1 MFSKILKTVKKYN
14 MLQKGESVLIAL
26 SGGADSV
33 LLAYFLLSVKEQ
45 YDLTLKAAHI
55 EHGIRGAQSIA
66 DAEFCRRFCKEK
78 NIEFH
83 LLSIDA
89 PALARQNGC
98 GVEEISRIKR
108 YDFFNSLGCDKIATA
123 HSLTDSIET
132 VLFRLAR
139 GTSLKGLCGIP
150 PVRDNI
156 IRPLIELKSEE
167 IRDFLDSDNI
177 EYRTDSTNEDI
188 KYSRN
193 FVRHRVIP
201 LMKQLN
207 PSFETAAAH
216 MLDSLNNDNS
226 FLESVSLR
234 ALEDASDGGC
244 LSLEKLRALSASV
257 LNRVLAEWLENNGFK
272 VNATLLSACRGL
284 VFQNGRYQISGCTYA
299 VSAAGSLRIADFSD
313 CESCGFVA
321 DIHKYPVKEFLNICE
336 FNNKKFDFYC
346 DCDKIVGK
354 VAVRSRKEGDSIA
367 LESRG
372 CTKSLKKLFN
382 ELHIPPEKRGRVA
395 VVADELGVIGVCGV
409 GSAQRVGIDGG
420 TKSIL
425 AINIVSEDKD

>member
-1 MFSKILKTVKKYN
+1 M
-14 MLQKGESVLIAL
+14 LIAL

-55 EHGIRGAQSIA
+55 EHGIRGAESVA
-66 DAEFCRRFCKEK
+66 DAEFCRKFCEEM
-78 NIEFH
+78 NVEFH

-89 PALARQNGC
+89 PALAKQHGC

-108 YDFFNSLGCDKIATA
+108 YEFFCSLGCDKIATA
-123 HSLTDSIET
+123 HNLTDSIET
-132 VLFRLAR
+132 MLFRLAR

-177 EYRTDSTNEDI
+177 GYRTDSTNEDI

-193 FVRHRVIP
+193 FVRHRVVP

-234 ALEDASDGGC
+234 ALEDASDGSC
-244 LSLEKLRALSASV
+244 LSLEKLRLLSLSV
-257 LNRVLAEWLENNGFK
+257 LNRVLAEWLANNGFK

-284 VFQNGRYQISGCTYA
+284 VFQNGRYQISGSTYA
-299 VSAAGSLRIADFSD
+299 VSAADRLRIADFSD
-313 CESCGFVA
+313 CESCGFAA

-336 FNNKKFDFYC
+336 FNKKKFDFYC

-409 GSAQRVGIDGG
+409 GAAQRVGVDGG
-420 TKSIL
+420 TKSII